1 MERSAPSAAQPSPW
15 HASPW
20 EDHETFRL
28 AAGQLDLGHELMHH
42 PVVDRILLLVEEFLS
57 HHLLLLVEALVSHHL
72 LLLVLGRVREVA
84 SLLSEQLRFPHL
96 LLDHERR
103 VVLVANLLLPGV
115 HRFLLFRDA
124 DCAAEIAPDL
134 GEQSQLHPD
143 ELAEPARWGAWKDRY
158 RKPQLTM
165 IRHDELEPLADLER
179 KQVGHR
185 SADGTVA

>member
-1 MERSAPSAAQPSPW
+1 MERSAPSAAQLSPW

-28 AAGQLDLGHELMHH
+28 AAGQLDLGHELMRH
-42 PVVDRILLLVEEFLS
+42 PVVDRILLLVEE
-57 HHLLLLVEALVSHHL
+57 LVSLHL

-103 VVLVANLLLPGV
+103 VVLVANLLLLGV
-115 HRFLLFRDA
+115 LRFLLFRDA